1 MFINFSR
8 EWWKWCHQKFSIHW
22 LVMKT
27 SKLKI
32 TLKKLLYAYI
42 NKLLICSAKI
52 FEINNC
58 TEFIWDERQWM
69 SYMAEAFCSL
79 ISQNDRQLCFTY
91 FLTFWRRFQ
100 VILLIWLFLLQGDQG
115 LHNSLRYIIR
125 LFLKKILS
133 FLNIYWWL
141 AFMSVYAPCAFWS
154 KPEENIRLHR
164 TGVTYGC

>member
-22 LVMKT
+22 LVMKI

-79 ISQNDRQLCFTY
+79 ISQHDHQLCFTY

-100 VILLIWLFLLQGDQG
+100 VMLLIWLFLLQGDQG

-125 LFLKKILS
+125 LFLKKI
-133 FLNIYWWL
+133 
-141 AFMSVYAPCAFWS
+141 FW
-154 KPEENIRLHR
+154 
-164 TGVTYGC
+164 VF